1 MASVIRVH
9 YVVVVSFGLRCFVY
23 GISQALDV
31 FEHLQLQPKCFSIIN
46 PIIAQPVM
54 HGRSE
59 CFLRGGGQPGWKST
73 FFAVLSAPSLD
84 LRLAL

>member
-59 CFLRGGGQPGWKST
+59 CFLRGGGATWMEINI
-73 FFAVLSAPSLD
+73 FCSAKRSIP
-84 LRLAL
+84 